1 MKGCDA
7 SILLDGPNTEKTA
20 PENSG
25 IFGYDFIDDVKTALE
40 RVCPG
45 VVSCA
50 DIIIAATRDAV
61 GVVSHPAPLYATIE
75 LRTKQQCRLIF
86 FLRNRNVELNDDD

>member
-61 GVVSHPAPLYATIE
+61 GMVSHPAPLYATRSSCEQATMQIDFLFE
-75 LRTKQQCRLIF
+75 ESQCRT
-86 FLRNRNVELNDDD
+86 E

>member
-20 PENSG
+20 LQNNG
-25 IFGYDFIDDVKTALE
+25 LFGYDLIDDIKTTLE
-40 RVCPG
+40 NACPG

-50 DIIIAATRDAV
+50 DIIVAATRDVV
-61 GVVSHPAPLYATIE
+61 GMVSRPFCIVCYE
-75 LRTKQQCRLIF
+75 L
-86 FLRNRNVELNDDD
+86 